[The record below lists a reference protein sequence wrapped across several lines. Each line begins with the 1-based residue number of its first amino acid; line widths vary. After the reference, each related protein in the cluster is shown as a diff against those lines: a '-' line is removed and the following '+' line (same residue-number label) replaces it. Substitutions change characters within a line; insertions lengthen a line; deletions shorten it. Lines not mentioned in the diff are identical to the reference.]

1 MKLGDVDPEIGSTHL
16 VRQSQGQLDLVV
28 DGLGVTTAL
37 DGSAEEGGTSP
48 QGRASEA
55 EGVHFAMVGRMQK
68 AGRIPLEGCG
78 AKVEVGAPVVP

>member
-16 VRQSQGQLDLVV
+16 VRQSQGQLDLVI
-28 DGLGVTTAL
+28 DGLSVTTAL
-37 DGSAEEGGTSP
+37 DGSAEEGGASP

-68 AGRIPLEGCG
+68 AGRFPLEGCD
-78 AKVEVGAPVVP
+78 AKVQVGAPVVP